1 MRWGGH
7 VECLAYLFK
16 EHAMRYQVYLTNTR
30 EALKSLKMAGL
41 KLSKKDP
48 LKKQLELFDMAMLQS
63 ALTAGQSIPELAAS
77 IAGRTLLQE
86 RVWMTSERT
95 TLFLDSPELVE
106 NLLKARF
113 SFDDL
118 PVPAEPLTFAIA
130 VPHGCRHQGV
140 EQAPILVTV
149 GACRALEQEQFHMA
163 GKIWG
168 MDCMH
173 SDRKGNSLAV
183 MLTQRA
189 PSSPRPELGHAY
201 LSSYYTGEG
210 LEAIVRSGS
219 QEYAEIVTSKN
230 DLLNMTLDEQ
240 ENSLLVTSVRLA
252 LAAWVYWSAC
262 PESVVTGTP
271 TVSYQDGDA
280 PTLGKFKGLQMSAPR
295 KHAGERDVG
304 EHHRRWHFRQ
314 LRDQRYYQ
322 GEHAE
327 RAPGSR
333 WVLIPETYV
342 NRKAGED
349 FTATGAGL

>member
-1 MRWGGH
+1 
-7 VECLAYLFK
+7 
-16 EHAMRYQVYLTNTR
+16 MRYLVYLTNTR

-41 KLSKKDP
+41 KLSKNDP

-63 ALTAGQSIPELAAS
+63 AIAAGQSVPELAAS

-86 RVWMTSERT
+86 RIWMSSERT

-113 SFDDL
+113 SFEDL
-118 PVPAEPLTFAIA
+118 PVPAEPFTFAIA
-130 VPHGCRHQGV
+130 VPDGYRHQGFA
-140 EQAPILVTV
+140 QSPILVTV
-149 GACRALEQEQFHMA
+149 GACRALEQEQFNVA

-168 MDCMH
+168 MDGVH
-173 SDRKGNSLAV
+173 ADRKGNSLAV

-189 PSSPRPELGHAY
+189 PNSPKPELGHAY

-210 LEAIVRSGS
+210 LEALVRSGS
-219 QEYAEIVTSKN
+219 QEFSEIVTSNN
-230 DLLNMTLDEQ
+230 DLLNLTPDEQ

-262 PESVVTGTP
+262 PESVITGTP
-271 TVSYQDGDA
+271 AVSYQDGDA

-295 KHAGERDVG
+295 KPGGEREVG

-333 WVLIPETYV
+333 WLLIPETYV
-342 NRKAGED
+342 NRKGGED